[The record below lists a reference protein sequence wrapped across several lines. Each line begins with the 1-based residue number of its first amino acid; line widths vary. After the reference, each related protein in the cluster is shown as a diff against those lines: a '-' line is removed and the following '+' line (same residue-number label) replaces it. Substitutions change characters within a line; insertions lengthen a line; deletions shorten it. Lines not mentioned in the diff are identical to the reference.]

1 MSLTSLTIN
10 YFIIH
15 AVALICVFVGTCH
28 PLLLS
33 LHLVIYQK
41 AAPSLD
47 HLSTGVLS
55 TSEHVFTTHQSH
67 RGGYLVEETS
77 KTSDRFGIFPQ
88 LCECCEVCFIFGL
101 WLWPRKMFFL
111 ALWEIFFKIQVNI
124 QPGNEAH
131 ILQCSQIVFMLT
143 DLISD
148 FQVCNGTFWL
158 SCLIQFIYLPTVLT
172 TSKLN

>member
-1 MSLTSLTIN
+1 MSLTSLIIN

-15 AVALICVFVGTCH
+15 ALALIYVFVGTCR

-33 LHLVIYQK
+33 PHLVIYQK

-47 HLSTGVLS
+47 HPSTGMLS
-55 TSEHVFTTHQSH
+55 ISEHVSTTHQSH

-88 LCECCEVCFIFGL
+88 LCEWCEVCFIFGL

-111 ALWEIFFKIQVNI
+111 ALWEIFF
-124 QPGNEAH
+124 
-131 ILQCSQIVFMLT
+131 
-143 DLISD
+143 
-148 FQVCNGTFWL
+148 
-158 SCLIQFIYLPTVLT
+158 
-172 TSKLN
+172 

>member
-1 MSLTSLTIN
+1 MSLTSLIIN

-15 AVALICVFVGTCH
+15 ALALIYVFVGMCR

-33 LHLVIYQK
+33 PHLVIYQK

-47 HLSTGVLS
+47 HPSTGMLS
-55 TSEHVFTTHQSH
+55 ISEHVSTIHQSH

-88 LCECCEVCFIFGL
+88 LCEWCEVCFIFGL

-124 QPGNEAH
+124 HSINEAH
-131 ILQCSQIVFMLT
+131 ILQCSCWTISF
-143 DLISD
+143 LIFRFVKVHFGLAIWYNSHI
-148 FQVCNGTFWL
+148 CP
-158 SCLIQFIYLPTVLT
+158 QF
-172 TSKLN
+172 